1 MTRTEA
7 LHRLAGTWNFEL
19 RDGRVRVRDV
29 DVLHAIEAIRREGE
43 RDDAR
48 HAPVGPAARAL
59 VG

>member
-7 LHRLAGTWNFEL
+7 LRRLEGTWTYEL

-29 DVLHAIEAIRREGE
+29 DVLHAIEALRREGE
-43 RDDAR
+43 RGEDR
-48 HAPVGPAARAL
+48 ERPFAPASAL